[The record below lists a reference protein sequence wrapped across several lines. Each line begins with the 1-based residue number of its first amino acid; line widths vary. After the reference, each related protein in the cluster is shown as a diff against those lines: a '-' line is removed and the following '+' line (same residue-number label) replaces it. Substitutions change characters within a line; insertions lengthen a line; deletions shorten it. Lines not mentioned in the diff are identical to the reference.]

1 MGRWECVGV
10 VERIF
15 GVGGDE
21 CIFLRVGGVG
31 WRLV

>member
-15 GVGGDE
+15 GVVGDE
-21 CIFLRVGGVG
+21 CIFSRVGGVG